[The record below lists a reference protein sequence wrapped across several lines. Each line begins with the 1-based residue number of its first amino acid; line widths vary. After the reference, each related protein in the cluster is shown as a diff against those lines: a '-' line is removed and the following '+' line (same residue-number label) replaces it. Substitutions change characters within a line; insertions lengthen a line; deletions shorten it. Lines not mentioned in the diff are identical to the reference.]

1 MKKRAKEQV
10 KREQEDQIQREDV
23 GVEASKKLYPAI
35 ELLNDPH
42 GLAELILKRIKAS
55 GSNTYKFEHKLL
67 MMNFVTR
74 IVGNHELILLPLYP
88 LLQRYMGGTQR
99 DVTAI
104 LAYTVQACHSLVPPE
119 EIYGILKTIAHNF
132 ITERCSGEQMAVGIN
147 ACRAICARVP
157 SALSKE
163 DAKNSAGASSIT
175 TMDVD
180 AFVRDLAA
188 YSKHRDRSVSI
199 AGKSWMNFIREV
211 YPSLLSGKD
220 RGSLGSALHRAG
232 TKPLRY
238 GEQRVASGVAGAE
251 LLLEYETKKALHKEN
266 QQEMGDDD
274 DDEEEEYVSEDDQD
288 ESFGITENDEDDFEE
303 GDPDDEEGN
312 EDDEG
317 SEGFEHDEDEEC
329 MDNDA
334 DEEDDDMI
342 PLGSESEEVDD
353 EDEERSDEIEEEED
367 DDEDGSDMI
376 LLNDKV
382 IEESGEADEVTPELV
397 YLPADANEISET
409 IDTFK
414 MSQEERDKLRQKV
427 SSTRIF
433 STDDFI
439 KMRKLV
445 EREEQAKRDPRA
457 AARLK
462 RQRASGKGF
471 VELSDDDTDESDP
484 EEDERI
490 HVKGV
495 VHASDIMAEEK
506 KKRASKIERL
516 EKIVAGRE
524 KFEHKKR
531 EGGSTN
537 TEKKR
542 KKLFVMTKFSTHAR
556 MKKNDK
562 ETAKHARRNGNKR
575 KFKDNKFESK
585 KRRRKF

>member
-1 MKKRAKEQV
+1 V
-10 KREQEDQIQREDV
+10 KREHEDQIQREDV

-35 ELLNDPH
+35 ELLNDPQ
-42 GLAELILKRIKAS
+42 GLADVILKRIKAS

-104 LAYTVQACHSLVPPE
+104 LAYTVQACHSFVPPE

-157 SALSKE
+157 SVLSKE
-163 DAKNSAGASSIT
+163 DAKEGNSSTT

-199 AGKSWMNFIREV
+199 AGKSWINFIREV
-211 YPSLLSGKD
+211 FPSLLSGKD
-220 RGSLGSALHRAG
+220 RGSVGSALHRAG
-232 TKPLRY
+232 AKPLRY
-238 GEQRVASGVAGAE
+238 GEQRIASGVEGAE
-251 LLLEYETKKALHKEN
+251 LLLEYETKKALYDEN
-266 QQEMGDDD
+266 NQDMDEEDEGNSDDD
-274 DDEEEEYVSEDDQD
+274 DQGESYGEINDDEDCFEEDDHDDGVEEEGSDEGFEEEE
-288 ESFGITENDEDDFEE
+288 
-303 GDPDDEEGN
+303 
-312 EDDEG
+312 EG
-317 SEGFEHDEDEEC
+317 SEDGFEEEGSDG
-329 MDNDA
+329 MIPIGSE
-334 DEEDDDMI
+334 DEEDDH
-342 PLGSESEEVDD
+342 EC
-353 EDEERSDEIEEEED
+353 EDSSDEVEASD
-367 DDEDGSDMI
+367 DDEFEE
-376 LLNDKV
+376 NNE
-382 IEESGEADEVTPELV
+382 IEEADEVAPELV
-397 YLPADANEISET
+397 YLPAGQREASEI
-409 IDTFK
+409 IDTAK
-414 MSQEERDKLRQKV
+414 MSQGERNKLRQKV

-433 STDDFI
+433 STEDFV

-462 RQRASGKGF
+462 RQKASGNGF
-471 VELSDDDTDESDP
+471 VELSDDDTDDAD
-484 EEDERI
+484 EEDEERI

-495 VHASDIMAEEK
+495 VTASDIMAEER
-506 KKRASKIERL
+506 KKRANKIERL

-537 TEKKR
+537 SEKKR
-542 KKLFVMTKFSTHAR
+542 KKLFVMTKFSAHAR
-556 MKKNDK
+556 SKKNDK
-562 ETAKHARRNGNKR
+562 ETARQARRNSNKR
-575 KFKDNKFESK
+575 KFKENKFESK